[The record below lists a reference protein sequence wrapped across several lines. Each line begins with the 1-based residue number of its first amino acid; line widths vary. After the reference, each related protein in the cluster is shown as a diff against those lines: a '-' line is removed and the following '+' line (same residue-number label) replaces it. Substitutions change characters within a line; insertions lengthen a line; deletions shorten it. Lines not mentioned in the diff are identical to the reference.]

1 MTPRRAGRVTPDAS
15 RLVVAHAPRARTRE
29 LVRTSIPRRAG
40 RIAITRSLGTLE
52 RRLHATLVDVVV
64 VDLGGPDD
72 AMGAAAL
79 AREFPSVAFV
89 AVTPFRAVDAPS
101 IAACANC
108 GVADILA
115 DGVDDAMLRRAVALL
130 GFSVRFASAL
140 SEPPRELGL
149 DSRIQRSAW
158 RFIAARAGRVVR
170 TQELAKALAVTREHL
185 SRSFGHTGKP
195 QATLKRVI
203 DLVRLLAAAELAKNP
218 GYDLRD
224 VVRLL
229 GYASVSQLSTVAER
243 LVGRPATSLARLR
256 PSDLIEGFM
265 RTAARP
271 LVSSGTL

>member
-1 MTPRRAGRVTPDAS
+1 MTPRRVARVSLDAS

-29 LVRTSIPRRAG
+29 LVRTSIPRRAA
-40 RIAITRSLGTLE
+40 RVAITRSLGTLD
-52 RRLHATLVDVVV
+52 RRLHATLVDAVVL
-64 VDLGGPDD
+64 DLG
-72 AMGAAAL
+72 ASAEAVGAASL

-89 AVTPFRAVDAPS
+89 AVTPFRAVDAPA

-115 DGVDDAMLRRAVALL
+115 DGIDDALLRHAVSLH
-130 GFSVRFASAL
+130 GFSARFASAL
-140 SEPPRELGL
+140 AEPPSELGL
-149 DSRIQRSAW
+149 ESRIQKSAW
-158 RFIAARAGRVVR
+158 RFIAGRAGRVVR

-185 SRSFGHTGKP
+185 SRSFGHSGKP

-229 GYASVSQLSTVAER
+229 GYASVSQLSAVAER

-256 PSDLIEGFM
+256 PSDLIEGFV

>member
-1 MTPRRAGRVTPDAS
+1 MTPRRVRRTAVEAS

-29 LVRTSIPRRAG
+29 LVRTSISHRVG
-40 RIAITRSLGTLE
+40 RVAITRSLGTLE
-52 RRLHATLVDVVV
+52 RRLHASLIDAVV
-64 VDLGGPDD
+64 VDLGTAEDGI
-72 AMGAAAL
+72 GAAAL

-89 AVTPFRAVDAPS
+89 AITPFRAVDAPA

-115 DGVDDAMLRRAVALL
+115 DGVDDAMLRHAVAVH
-130 GFSVRFASAL
+130 GFSSRFASAL
-140 SEPPRELGL
+140 AEPPRELGL
-149 DSRIQRSAW
+149 ESRIQRSAW
-158 RFIAARAGRVVR
+158 RFIAGRAGRVVR
-170 TQELAKALAVTREHL
+170 THDLASALAVTREHL

-229 GYASVSQLSTVAER
+229 GYASVSQLSAVAER

-256 PSDLIEGFM
+256 PGDLIEGFV
-265 RTAARP
+265 RTTSRP

>member
-1 MTPRRAGRVTPDAS
+1 MTPRRVRRTPVDTS

-29 LVRTSIPRRAG
+29 LVRTSISRRVG
-40 RIAITRSLGTLE
+40 RVAITRSLGTLE
-52 RRLHATLVDVVV
+52 RRLHASLVDAVV
-64 VDLGGPDD
+64 VDLGTAEDGI
-72 AMGAAAL
+72 GAASL

-89 AVTPFRAVDAPS
+89 AITPFRPVDAPA

-115 DGVDDAMLRRAVALL
+115 DGVDDAMLRHAVALH
-130 GFSVRFASAL
+130 GFSSRFALAL
-140 SEPPRELGL
+140 AEPPCELGL
-149 DSRIQRSAW
+149 ESRIQRSAW
-158 RFIAARAGRVVR
+158 RFISGRAGRVVR

-229 GYASVSQLSTVAER
+229 GYASVSQLSAVAER

-256 PSDLIEGFM
+256 PGDLIEGFV
-265 RTAARP
+265 RTTSRP

>member
-1 MTPRRAGRVTPDAS
+1 MTPRRAGRLASDAS

-72 AMGAAAL
+72 AMSAAAL

-115 DGVDDAMLRRAVALL
+115 DGVDDAMLRHAVALH
-130 GFSVRFASAL
+130 GFSARFASAL

-158 RFIAARAGRVVR
+158 RFVAARAGRAVR
-170 TQELAKALAVTREHL
+170 TQELAKALALTREHL

-229 GYASVSQLSTVAER
+229 GYASVSQLSAVAER

-256 PSDLIEGFM
+256 PSDLIEGFV

>member
-1 MTPRRAGRVTPDAS
+1 MTARRARRIALDGS

-29 LVRTSIPRRAG
+29 LVRTSIARRAG
-40 RIAITRSLGTLE
+40 RVAITRSMGTLE

-64 VDLGGPDD
+64 VDLGGRDD
-72 AMGAAAL
+72 AMRAASL

-89 AVTPFRAVDAPS
+89 AVTPFRPVDAPA
-101 IAACANC
+101 IAACATC

-115 DGVDDAMLRRAVALL
+115 DGVDDAMLRHAVQLH
-130 GFSVRFASAL
+130 GFSSRFAAAL
-140 SEPPRELGL
+140 AEPPGELGL

-158 RFIAARAGRVVR
+158 RFIASRAGRVVR

-185 SRSFGHTGKP
+185 SRSFGHAGQP
-195 QATLKRVI
+195 QARLKRVI

-229 GYASVSQLSTVAER
+229 GYASVSQLSAVAER

-256 PSDLIEGFM
+256 TSDLIEGFV

>member
-1 MTPRRAGRVTPDAS
+1 MTPRRAHVAEAGS

-29 LVRTSIPRRAG
+29 LVRTSISRRDG
-40 RIAITRSLGTLE
+40 RVAITRSLGTLD
-52 RRLHATLVDVVV
+52 RRLHATLVDLVV
-64 VDLGGPDD
+64 VDLGGPEDVL
-72 AMGAAAL
+72 AAASL

-89 AVTPFRAVDAPS
+89 AVTPFRAVDAPA

-108 GVADILA
+108 GVADILV
-115 DGVDDAMLRRAVALL
+115 DGVDDGMLRHAVAVH
-130 GFSVRFASAL
+130 GFSTRFATAL
-140 SEPPRELGL
+140 AEPPRELGL
-149 DSRIQRSAW
+149 ETRMQRSAW
-158 RFIAARAGRVVR
+158 RFIAGRAGRVVR

-185 SRSFGHTGKP
+185 SRSFGHAGTP

-229 GYASVSQLSTVAER
+229 GYASVSQLSAVAER

-256 PSDLIEGFM
+256 PNDLIEGFV
-265 RTAARP
+265 RTASRG
-271 LVSSGTL
+271 LVSSGAL

>member
-1 MTPRRAGRVTPDAS
+1 MTPRRAGGIGLDPS
-15 RLVVAHAPRARTRE
+15 RLVVAHAPRARTRN
-29 LVRTSIPRRAG
+29 LVRTSIPRRCG
-40 RIAITRSLGTLE
+40 RIAITRSLGTLD

-64 VDLGGPDD
+64 VDLGGPDNGMD
-72 AMGAAAL
+72 AAAL

-89 AVTPFRAVDAPS
+89 AVTPFRAVDAPA

-108 GVADILA
+108 GVAEILA
-115 DGVDDAMLRRAVALL
+115 DGIDDGMLRHAVALH
-130 GFSVRFASAL
+130 GFSARFASAL
-140 SEPPRELGL
+140 AEPPRELGL
-149 DSRIQRSAW
+149 ESRIQRSAW

-203 DLVRLLAAAELAKNP
+203 DLVRLMAAAELAKNP

-229 GYASVSQLSTVAER
+229 GYASVAQLSAVAER

-256 PSDLIEGFM
+256 SSDLIEGFV
-265 RTAARP
+265 RRAARP

>member
-1 MTPRRAGRVTPDAS
+1 M
-15 RLVVAHAPRARTRE
+15 
-29 LVRTSIPRRAG
+29 
-40 RIAITRSLGTLE
+40 AITRSLGTLD
-52 RRLHATLVDVVV
+52 RRLHATLVDLVV
-64 VDLGGPDD
+64 VDLGGPEDVL
-72 AMGAAAL
+72 AAASL

-89 AVTPFRAVDAPS
+89 AVTPFRAVDAPA

-108 GVADILA
+108 GVADVLA
-115 DGVDDAMLRRAVALL
+115 DGVDDGMLRHAVTVH
-130 GFSVRFASAL
+130 GFSTRFATAL
-140 SEPPRELGL
+140 AEPPRELGL
-149 DSRIQRSAW
+149 ETRIQRSAW
-158 RFIAARAGRVVR
+158 RFIAGRAGRVVR

-185 SRSFGHTGKP
+185 SRSFGHAGKP

-229 GYASVSQLSTVAER
+229 GYASVSQLSAVAER

-256 PSDLIEGFM
+256 PNDLIEGFV
-265 RTAARP
+265 RTASRG